1 LLQVLKEL
9 SEENEGLN
17 QKAQSLNCSLL
28 EIAEK
33 LRSLQEENDD
43 LRAIKR
49 DLTKQNKV
57 INYYYKTR

>member
-9 SEENEGLN
+9 SEENEGLS
-17 QKAQSLNCSLL
+17 QKAQSLNSNLL

-33 LRSLQEENDD
+33 LRSLQEENDG

>member
-1 LLQVLKEL
+1 MLQVLKEL
-9 SEENEGLN
+9 SEENEGLS
-17 QKAQSLNCSLL
+17 QKAQSLNSNLL

-33 LRSLQEENDD
+33 LRSLQEENDG